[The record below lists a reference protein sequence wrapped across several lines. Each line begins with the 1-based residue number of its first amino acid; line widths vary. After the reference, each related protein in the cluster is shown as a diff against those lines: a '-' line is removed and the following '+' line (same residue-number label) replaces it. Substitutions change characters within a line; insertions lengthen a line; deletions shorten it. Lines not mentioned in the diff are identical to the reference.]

1 MNLMNTVEWGGGGEF
16 VHFMYLIFWVPNYAS
31 VVISTH
37 CIYLMWRMQIGRN
50 KCINIAGCSR
60 CKLWHYRM
68 ISSCCFTSEAR
79 NLLLGGEFPCTFV
92 WLFKKRMIEGL
103 KSETRG
109 HIEVYMMRGR
119 DRGWFWVVDVLKEM
133 GIICMYD
140 MTIIRWL

>member
-1 MNLMNTVEWGGGGEF
+1 
-16 VHFMYLIFWVPNYAS
+16 
-31 VVISTH
+31 
-37 CIYLMWRMQIGRN
+37 
-50 KCINIAGCSR
+50 
-60 CKLWHYRM
+60 
-68 ISSCCFTSEAR
+68 
-79 NLLLGGEFPCTFV
+79 
-92 WLFKKRMIEGL
+92 MIEGL